1 VSAEP
6 PNKANLSGR
15 EIILTVQRNG
25 QWLEARAI
33 DVETGI
39 EAVTMGPVNAARF
52 DLERLATNKLRF
64 ILRREGIVIDNYSPP
79 NPPKRPGIVV

>member
-1 VSAEP
+1 MSAEP
-6 PNKANLSGR
+6 PSNSSLSGR

-33 DVETGI
+33 DVETGL

-64 ILRREGIVIDNYSPP
+64 ILRRVGIIAKGDGEANR
-79 NPPKRPGIVV
+79 PKRPGIVV